1 MQKNINTV
9 QWIKRALF
17 YLLGFALIA
26 TGINIAIISDL
37 GISPVSSIP
46 VVLWAQFPILSKG
59 MWTFLIYS
67 VFVLAQFAILLN
79 QFKWYYLFQ
88 IPVAFI
94 FGLLV
99 DGTGILVGLCLS
111 TPALYVLKLLLILV
125 SMIFIAFGIFFYL
138 EANIMSMPGEG
149 VTVAISTRFKLS
161 IPTAK
166 LIFDITITTI
176 ALILALCF
184 FGKLHLVRE
193 GTLIC
198 MAGVGLI
205 MKPIMKLLKKPIH
218 TFIYGKETQSKTAT
232 ANENTK

>member
-1 MQKNINTV
+1 MQKKENCV

-17 YLLGFALIA
+17 YLLGFTLIA
-26 TGINIAIISDL
+26 TGINIAITSDL

-46 VVLWAQFPILSKG
+46 VVLWAKFPVLSKG

-67 VFVLAQFAILLN
+67 VFVLTQWVILLK

-99 DGTGILVGLCLS
+99 DATGLLVGLCLS
-111 TPALYVLKLLLILV
+111 TPHLYAVRLLLVFI

-138 EANIMSMPGEG
+138 EANIISMPGEG
-149 VTVAISTRFKLS
+149 VTVAISTRFKLT

-176 ALILALCF
+176 ALILDLCF
-184 FGKLHLVRE
+184 FGKMKIVRE
-193 GTLIC
+193 GTLLC
-198 MAGVGLI
+198 MVGVSLI
-205 MKPIMKLLKKPIH
+205 MKPIMKLLKKPLH
-218 TFIYGKETQSKTAT
+218 AFIYGKDTLNAD
-232 ANENTK
+232 NTK